1 VAGLLCYRR
10 GLEDPLRRWA
20 WFGAAA
26 LAVAAGVWSKE
37 SAIISPMVA
46 VVYDLCFPSEAP
58 GRARLWGYGCLTLPC
73 LLYFLARPDIAP
85 LHIPFTDNPLVG
97 ADFWT
102 ARLTAFKVIGKY
114 IALLLFPGRL
124 SSDYSYHQ
132 IPVDVDWQVA
142 AALAACIAIAGL
154 AVYGWR
160 KDRRWFFF
168 IALGAI
174 GLAPTANLAK
184 LIGTIMAERF
194 LYVPAMGF
202 AGCLVLTIL
211 AVSRRFPKPEQVLAV
226 AVTVFCLAFGWR
238 TYARNLDWAD
248 QRSMSQGM
256 VAAAP
261 GSYKGHAFYF
271 GSLDDSVR
279 HVEVALRILQGLPD
293 EQNSPVAYINAGKW
307 FRDKGQTLA
316 SAAPSESAAW
326 FQRSLEVLL
335 HGQRILKAIHQS
347 RFEIDEQLGLTY
359 SKLGN
364 YPNALE
370 AFQTALRQNFTED
383 LTREVSATFLQMG
396 NVYQAEVALWRGL
409 LMAPDNR
416 HFAAWLIDIYARS
429 DPGSCALQSQSA
441 TRNVNLACAMVRE
454 QACAASAGVARMFRE
469 AGQQSASVQ
478 FRDAGIAQFGCAA
491 GQYN

>member
-1 VAGLLCYRR
+1 MRPHGLAIAAIWLALLVVYSDSFGGGLVLDNAPIIAHDPRITALTSENVRRIWTSEYWFTQTGNGLYRPLTTLSYLFNYSILGNADRPAGYHWINYALHAVNASLLYLLGLGIFRRRIAPAFVLAIVWAMHPVLTESVTNIIGRADLLAGFGIVAGLLCYRR

-114 IALLLFPGRL
+114 IALLLFPRRL

-211 AVSRRFPKPEQVLAV
+211 AVSRRFPNPEQVFAV

-248 QRSMSQGM
+248 QRSMSQAM

-279 HVEVALRILQGLPD
+279 DVEVALRILQGLPD
-293 EQNSPVAYINAGKW
+293 EQNSGVAYINAGKW

-316 SAAPSESAAW
+316 SAAPSESAA
-326 FQRSLEVLL
+326 
-335 HGQRILKAIHQS
+335 
-347 RFEIDEQLGLTY
+347 
-359 SKLGN
+359 
-364 YPNALE
+364 
-370 AFQTALRQNFTED
+370 
-383 LTREVSATFLQMG
+383 
-396 NVYQAEVALWRGL
+396 
-409 LMAPDNR
+409 
-416 HFAAWLIDIYARS
+416 
-429 DPGSCALQSQSA
+429 
-441 TRNVNLACAMVRE
+441 
-454 QACAASAGVARMFRE
+454 
-469 AGQQSASVQ
+469 
-478 FRDAGIAQFGCAA
+478 
-491 GQYN
+491 